1 MIGINY
7 SFFSENCVTFPIIYK
22 EKSSQIK
29 QKLFPILQGS
39 LLKGLRVAKL
49 FYAMYASTCL
59 LLRSNPTG
67 LIMDCFDLHLLCMM
81 LTITTL
87 LFAVNSTML
96 TVFGIAACEPLDL
109 NLDEVRLK

>member
-1 MIGINY
+1 
-7 SFFSENCVTFPIIYK
+7 
-22 EKSSQIK
+22 
-29 QKLFPILQGS
+29 
-39 LLKGLRVAKL
+39 
-49 FYAMYASTCL
+49 
-59 LLRSNPTG
+59 
-67 LIMDCFDLHLLCMM
+67 MDCFDLHLLCMM